1 MPFPPARM
9 AARMRRALFLAEGN
23 LGATS
28 PNPSVGAVIADA
40 ATGEIVASAVTAPG
54 GRPHA
59 EVQALGQAGER
70 ARGSV
75 LFTTLEPCSHFGATP
90 PCAHAV
96 AEAGVATVVYGSF
109 DPDMRVAGRGLAW
122 LESHGVQVLRGDFAK
137 EADWLNLGHS
147 LRVTERRPFV
157 QIKLAVD
164 ANGRVPAGG
173 GGRPVWVTGEAA
185 RAHAHL
191 LRARADAILVGRKTV
206 ETDDPELTCRLPG
219 LEDRSPVRV
228 VLAPRCGIPA
238 QARLF
243 SSPQPPMGSKISGWC
258 DERGNLPS
266 PQPSP
271 HGRGSS
277 LAAVE
282 RASPLPWGEGQG
294 EGSDPR
300 YVSTHEQPRVW
311 IVCGDSSKCGGLIGM
326 PGVKVF
332 DVGAS
337 TSGSLNLRLV
347 LMRLAAEGITRL
359 LVEGGPTT
367 ASTFLD
373 AGLADEVVIMQ
384 SEVLLDPSSSLP
396 AFAGQGLELVT
407 FSYSYILAARSKV
420 GPDTIYTYRSTA
432 HWQA

>member
-1 MPFPPARM
+1 MKDAAAHSYSAAQGAGAGMPFPPQRM
-9 AARMRRALFLAEGN
+9 ASLMRSALFLAEGN

-28 PNPSVGAVIADA
+28 PNPSVGAVLADA

-59 EVQALGQAGER
+59 EAQALGQAGER

-75 LFTTLEPCSHFGATP
+75 LFTTLEPCSHFGVTP
-90 PCAHAV
+90 PCAHSV
-96 AEAGVATVVYGSF
+96 AEAGVTAVVYGSL

-137 EADWLNLGHS
+137 EADWLNLGHT
-147 LRVTERRPFV
+147 LRVTARRPFV

-164 ANGRVPAGG
+164 ANGRVPAGAG
-173 GGRPVWVTGEAA
+173 GQPVWITGEAA
-185 RAHAHL
+185 RAQAHL
-191 LRARADAILVGRKTV
+191 LRARADAILVGRKTI
-206 ETDDPELTCRLPG
+206 EADDPDLTCRLPG
-219 LEDRSPVRV
+219 LENRSPIRV

-243 SSPQPPMGSKISGWC
+243 ERQQPP
-258 DERGNLPS
+258 
-266 PQPSP
+266 
-271 HGRGSS
+271 
-277 LAAVE
+277 
-282 RASPLPWGEGQG
+282 
-294 EGSDPR
+294 
-300 YVSTHEQPRVW
+300 VW
-311 IVCGDSSKCGGLIGM
+311 IVCGDSSKCGGLAGL

-337 TSGSLNLRLV
+337 STSGSLSLHMV

-367 ASTFLD
+367 ARAFLD
-373 AGLADEVVIMQ
+373 AGLADEVIIMQ
-384 SEVLLDPSSSLP
+384 SKARLDPGSSLP
-396 AFAGQGLELVT
+396 AFAGQALELVT
-407 FSYSYILAARSKV
+407 FSNSYILAARSKA
-420 GPDTIYTYRSTA
+420 GPDTVHIYRSTA

>member
-1 MPFPPARM
+1 MKDTPAHSYSAAQGAGAGTPFPAHRM
-9 AARMRRALFLAEGN
+9 ASLMRRALFLAEGN

-28 PNPSVGAVIADA
+28 PNPSVGAVLADA

-59 EVQALGQAGER
+59 EAQALSQAGEQ

-90 PCAHAV
+90 PCAHSV
-96 AEAGVATVVYGSF
+96 AEAGVAAVVYGSL

-122 LESHGVQVLRGDFAK
+122 LELHGVQVLRGDFAK
-137 EADWLNLGHS
+137 EADWLNLGHT
-147 LRVTERRPFV
+147 LRVTARRPFV

-164 ANGRVPAGG
+164 ANGRVPAGAG
-173 GGRPVWVTGEAA
+173 GQPVWVTGEAA
-185 RAHAHL
+185 RAQAHL

-219 LEDRSPVRV
+219 LEDRSPIRV

-243 SSPQPPMGSKISGWC
+243 QRQQPP
-258 DERGNLPS
+258 
-266 PQPSP
+266 
-271 HGRGSS
+271 
-277 LAAVE
+277 
-282 RASPLPWGEGQG
+282 
-294 EGSDPR
+294 
-300 YVSTHEQPRVW
+300 VW
-311 IVCGDSSKCGGLIGM
+311 IVCGNSSKCGGLIGL

-337 TSGSLNLRLV
+337 TSGSLSLHLV

-367 ASTFLD
+367 ARAFLD
-373 AGLADEVVIMQ
+373 AGLADEVIMMQ
-384 SEVLLDPSSSLP
+384 SEAQLDPGSSLP
-396 AFAGQGLELVT
+396 AFAGQALDLVT
-407 FSYSYILAARSKV
+407 FSNSYILAARSKA
-420 GPDTIYTYRSTA
+420 GPDTVHIYRSTA

>member
-1 MPFPPARM
+1 MTDAPAHSYSGAQGAGAGTPFSAHRM
-9 AARMRRALFLAEGN
+9 ASLMRRALFLAEGN

-59 EVQALGQAGER
+59 EALALSQAGER

-90 PCAHAV
+90 PCAHSV
-96 AEAGVATVVYGSF
+96 AEAGVAAVVYGSL

-122 LESHGVQVLRGDFAK
+122 LETHGVQVLRGDFAK
-137 EADWLNLGHS
+137 EADWLNLGHT
-147 LRVTERRPFV
+147 LRVTARRPFV

-164 ANGRVPAGG
+164 ANGRVPAGAG
-173 GGRPVWVTGEAA
+173 GQPVWVTGEAA
-185 RAHAHL
+185 RAQAHL

-219 LEDRSPVRV
+219 LEDRSPIRV

-243 SSPQPPMGSKISGWC
+243 QRQQPP
-258 DERGNLPS
+258 
-266 PQPSP
+266 
-271 HGRGSS
+271 
-277 LAAVE
+277 
-282 RASPLPWGEGQG
+282 
-294 EGSDPR
+294 
-300 YVSTHEQPRVW
+300 VW
-311 IVCGDSSKCGGLIGM
+311 IVCGDSSKCGGLIGL

-337 TSGSLNLRLV
+337 TSGSLSLHMV
-347 LMRLAAEGITRL
+347 LMRLAAEGVTRL

-367 ASTFLD
+367 ARAFLD
-373 AGLADEVVIMQ
+373 AGLADEVIIMQ
-384 SEVLLDPSSSLP
+384 SEARLDPGSSLP
-396 AFAGQGLELVT
+396 AFAGQALELVT
-407 FSYSYILAARSKV
+407 FSNSYILASRSKA
-420 GPDTIYTYRSTA
+420 GPDTVHIYRSTA

>member
-1 MPFPPARM
+1 MKDTPANSFSAAQGAGAGTPFPARRM
-9 AARMRRALFLAEGN
+9 ANLMRRALFLAEGN

-59 EVQALGQAGER
+59 EALALRHAGER

-90 PCAHAV
+90 PCAHSV
-96 AEAGVATVVYGSF
+96 AEAGVAAVVYGSL

-137 EADWLNLGHS
+137 EADWLNLGHT
-147 LRVTERRPFV
+147 LRVTARRPFV

-164 ANGRVPAGG
+164 ANGRVPAGAG
-173 GGRPVWVTGEAA
+173 GQPVWVTGEAA
-185 RAHAHL
+185 RAQAHL
-191 LRARADAILVGRKTV
+191 LRARADAILVGRRTV

-219 LEDRSPVRV
+219 LEDRSPIRV

-243 SSPQPPMGSKISGWC
+243 QRQQPP
-258 DERGNLPS
+258 
-266 PQPSP
+266 
-271 HGRGSS
+271 
-277 LAAVE
+277 
-282 RASPLPWGEGQG
+282 
-294 EGSDPR
+294 
-300 YVSTHEQPRVW
+300 VW
-311 IVCGDSSKCGGLIGM
+311 IVCGDSSKCGGLTGL

-337 TSGSLNLRLV
+337 TSGGLSLHMV

-367 ASTFLD
+367 ARAFLD
-373 AGLADEVVIMQ
+373 AGLADEVIIMQ
-384 SEVLLDPSSSLP
+384 SEARLDPGSSLP
-396 AFAGQGLELVT
+396 AFAGQALELVT
-407 FSYSYILAARSKV
+407 FSNSYILAARSKA
-420 GPDTIYTYRSTA
+420 GPDTVHIYRSTA

>member
-1 MPFPPARM
+1 MKDTPAHSYSAAQGAGAGTPFPAHRM
-9 AARMRRALFLAEGN
+9 ASLMRRALFLAEGN

-28 PNPSVGAVIADA
+28 PNPSVGAVLADA

-59 EVQALGQAGER
+59 EALALSQAGER

-90 PCAHAV
+90 PCAHSV
-96 AEAGVATVVYGSF
+96 AEAGVAAVVYGSL

-137 EADWLNLGHS
+137 EADWLNLGHT
-147 LRVTERRPFV
+147 LRVTARRPFV

-164 ANGRVPAGG
+164 ANGRVPAGAG
-173 GGRPVWVTGEAA
+173 GQPVWITGEAA
-185 RAHAHL
+185 RAQAHL

-219 LEDRSPVRV
+219 LEDRSPIRV

-243 SSPQPPMGSKISGWC
+243 QRGQPP
-258 DERGNLPS
+258 
-266 PQPSP
+266 
-271 HGRGSS
+271 
-277 LAAVE
+277 
-282 RASPLPWGEGQG
+282 
-294 EGSDPR
+294 
-300 YVSTHEQPRVW
+300 VW
-311 IVCGDSSKCGGLIGM
+311 IVCGDSSKCGDLIRL

-337 TSGSLNLRLV
+337 TSGSLSLQMV

-367 ASTFLD
+367 ARAFLD
-373 AGLADEVVIMQ
+373 AGLADEVIIMQ
-384 SEVLLDPSSSLP
+384 SEARLDPGSSLP
-396 AFAGQGLELVT
+396 AFAGQALELVT
-407 FSYSYILAARSKV
+407 FSNSYILAARSKA
-420 GPDTIYTYRSTA
+420 GPDTVHIYRSTA

>member
-1 MPFPPARM
+1 MKDTPANSYSAAQGAGAGTPFPAHRM
-9 AARMRRALFLAEGN
+9 ASLMRRALFLTEGN

-40 ATGEIVASAVTAPG
+40 ATGETVASAVTAPG

-59 EVQALGQAGER
+59 EALALRQAGER

-90 PCAHAV
+90 PCAHSV
-96 AEAGVATVVYGSF
+96 AEAGVAAVVYGSL

-122 LESHGVQVLRGDFAK
+122 LETHGVQVLRGDFAK
-137 EADWLNLGHS
+137 EADWLNLGHT
-147 LRVTERRPFV
+147 LRVTARRPFV

-164 ANGRVPAGG
+164 ANGRVPAGAG
-173 GGRPVWVTGEAA
+173 GQPVWVTGEAA
-185 RAHAHL
+185 RAQAHL

-219 LEDRSPVRV
+219 LEDRSPIRV

-243 SSPQPPMGSKISGWC
+243 QRQQPP
-258 DERGNLPS
+258 
-266 PQPSP
+266 
-271 HGRGSS
+271 
-277 LAAVE
+277 
-282 RASPLPWGEGQG
+282 
-294 EGSDPR
+294 
-300 YVSTHEQPRVW
+300 VW
-311 IVCGDSSKCGGLIGM
+311 IVCGDSSKCGGLIGL

-337 TSGSLNLRLV
+337 TSGSLSLHMV

-367 ASTFLD
+367 ARAFLD
-373 AGLADEVVIMQ
+373 AGLADEVIIMQ
-384 SEVLLDPSSSLP
+384 SEARLDPGSSLP
-396 AFAGQGLELVT
+396 VFAGQALELVT
-407 FSYSYILAARSKV
+407 FSNSYILAARSKA
-420 GPDTIYTYRSTA
+420 GPDTVHIYRSTA

>member
-1 MPFPPARM
+1 MSGAPFPAARM
-9 AARMRRALFLAEGN
+9 ACLMRRALFLAEGN
-23 LGATS
+23 LGATA

-59 EVQALGQAGER
+59 EAQALQQAGDR

-90 PCAHAV
+90 PCAHSV
-96 AEAGVATVVYGSF
+96 AAAGVATVVYGSH

-122 LESHGVQVLRGDFAK
+122 LESHGVKVLRSELVK
-137 EADWLNLGHS
+137 QADWLNLGHA

-164 ANGRVPAGG
+164 AGGRVSVGA

-185 RAHAHL
+185 RAQAHL
-191 LRARADAILVGRKTV
+191 LRARADAILAGRKTV
-206 ETDDPELTCRLPG
+206 EADDPELTCRLPG
-219 LEDRSPVRV
+219 LEGRSPIRV
-228 VLAPRCGIPA
+228 VLAPRCDIPA

-243 SSPQPPMGSKISGWC
+243 KSPKPP
-258 DERGNLPS
+258 
-266 PQPSP
+266 
-271 HGRGSS
+271 
-277 LAAVE
+277 
-282 RASPLPWGEGQG
+282 
-294 EGSDPR
+294 
-300 YVSTHEQPRVW
+300 VW
-311 IVCGDSSKCGGLIGM
+311 IVCGDSSKCGGLTGL
-326 PGVKVF
+326 PGVKIL

-337 TSGSLNLRLV
+337 TAGSLSLRLV

-367 ASTFLD
+367 ARAFLD
-373 AGLADEVVIMQ
+373 AGLADEAVIMQ
-384 SEVLLDPSSSLP
+384 SEARLDPGSSLP
-396 AFAGQGLELVT
+396 AFAGRGLELVT
-407 FSYSYILAARSKV
+407 SSNSYILAARSKA
-420 GPDTIYTYRSTA
+420 GPDTVHVYRSTA